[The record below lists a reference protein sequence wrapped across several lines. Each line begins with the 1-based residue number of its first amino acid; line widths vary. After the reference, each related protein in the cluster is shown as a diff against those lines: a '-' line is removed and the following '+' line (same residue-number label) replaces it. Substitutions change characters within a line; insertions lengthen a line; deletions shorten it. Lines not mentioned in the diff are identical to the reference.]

1 MIILRQKE
9 FGLFSAFRENRE
21 LKQKLEQDL
30 PQEYFKLEGIKST
43 IDKKKLPPKDNRF
56 IYDRDIVILDMG
68 LNIKWYDKNTD
79 SYKIGTII
87 DSLFS
92 EDLGIYLLYSFSHKK
107 FYIEI
112 SDDGNNIKPINNLK
126 QELSKLFSSDG
137 LVFKQLDK
145 ACKNWKENI
154 YEHPDFEDFIQ
165 EIGQIIKTK
174 L

>member
-9 FGLFSAFRENRE
+9 FGLFSSFKENRE
-21 LKQKLEQDL
+21 LRDKLEQEL
-30 PQEYFKLEGIKST
+30 PREYYKLEEIKEI
-43 IDKKKLPPKDNRF
+43 IDKRQLPYRDNNF
-56 IYDRDIVILDMG
+56 IYNRDIVILDME

-107 FYIEI
+107 YYIQIGDEGEI
-112 SDDGNNIKPINNLK
+112 KQVNNLK
-126 QELSKLFSSDG
+126 QELSKLFTSDG
-137 LVFKQLDK
+137 IIMTQLDK
-145 ACKNWKENI
+145 ACRYWKENI
-154 YEHPDFEDFIQ
+154 YEHPDFIEFLQ
-165 EIGQIIKTK
+165 EISQIIKNK